1 MKNILHIDP
10 REEFKK
16 FVKKV
21 DKDKKGQLLIPL
33 FFGAVLL
40 LISSVLTVLI
50 IHVLNKFLP
59 ETNNLK
65 LVFRLGDFA
74 LGTTIYLKT
83 AIDFAILMT
92 LYMKVYPGWKN
103 RMAIESGTTIG
114 NTLGTIL
121 VIIIWGMLQQFKIVL
136 NLMVFYS
143 AIILI
148 KLAYETLEHVEDFSI
163 DISSKYPLLD
173 FIYDII
179 FWPLDAFIKISI
191 YFIKIVWEIIEATP
205 FDKLV
210 PNLTISSEEIRGKK
224 LTYTALFLMT
234 LGVPFALGLDD
245 FAGYIGLLTV
255 VNVLSFAIGVYFGHF
270 ILNTFLFLNPKKTM
284 KIIGHPLISWIGS
297 MALMFIAYL
306 GLKEVT
312 DTVVEL
318 VHTHDLIR
326 TVIIPAWHYILNM
339 PLSLAF
345 IVGSIIISMTILFV
359 HVFTR
364 HECEV

>member
-21 DKDKKGQLLIPL
+21 DKNKKEQLLIPL
-33 FFGAVLL
+33 FWGAVLL
-40 LISSVLTVLI
+40 IVSALLTISI
-50 IHVLNKFLP
+50 IHVLNHFLP
-59 ETNNLK
+59 DTNNLK
-65 LVFRLGDFA
+65 LVFRIGDFA

-121 VIIIWGMLQQFKIVL
+121 VIIIWGLLQQFKIVL

-148 KLAYETLEHVEDFSI
+148 KLAYETLEHIEDFSV

-173 FIYDII
+173 FIYDIV

-191 YFIKIVWEIIEATP
+191 YFIKVVWKIIEATP
-205 FDKLV
+205 FDKLI
-210 PNLTISSEEIRGKK
+210 PDLNISSKDVEGKK

-270 ILNTFLFLNPKKTM
+270 ILNTFLFLNPQKTM
-284 KIIGHPLISWIGS
+284 KVIGHPLISWVGS

-306 GLKEVT
+306 GLREVYYT
-312 DTVVEL
+312 GIEL
-318 VHTHDLIR
+318 THKYDLIS
-326 TVIIPAWHYILNM
+326 ALILSMYNYLIHM
-339 PLSLAF
+339 QISVAILIGAMLISL
-345 IVGSIIISMTILFV
+345 TILFSNQ
-359 HVFTR
+359 H
-364 HECEV
+364 

>member
-10 REEFKK
+10 RKEIEDFA
-16 FVKKV
+16 KKV
-21 DKDKKGQLLIPL
+21 DKSKKEQLLIPL
-33 FFGAVLL
+33 LWGGALFVISI
-40 LISSVLTVLI
+40 LITILV
-50 IHVLNKFLP
+50 IHILNRFLP
-59 ETNNLK
+59 ETNNLRHI
-65 LVFRLGDFA
+65 FRIGDFA

-92 LYMKVYPGWKN
+92 LYMKVYPGWRN
-103 RMAIESGTTIG
+103 SLTIESGTTIG

-121 VIIIWGMLQQFKIVL
+121 VIIIWGLLQQFKFVL

-173 FIYDII
+173 FIYDIV
-179 FWPLDAFIKISI
+179 FWPLDALIKLSI
-191 YFIKIVWEIIEATP
+191 YLIKVVWEIIEATP
-205 FDKLV
+205 FDKLI
-210 PNLTISSEEIRGKK
+210 PDLNISSKDVEGKK
-224 LTYTALFLMT
+224 LTYSALFLMT

-284 KIIGHPLISWIGS
+284 KVIGHPLISWVGS

-312 DTVVEL
+312 ETIIEFI
-318 VHTHDLIR
+318 HTHDLIHSI
-326 TVIIPAWHYILNM
+326 IIPGWYYVLNM
-339 PLSLAF
+339 PTTLAILISAF
-345 IVGSIIISMTILFV
+345 IISLTI
-359 HVFTR
+359 VFTR
-364 HECEV
+364 KTRNE